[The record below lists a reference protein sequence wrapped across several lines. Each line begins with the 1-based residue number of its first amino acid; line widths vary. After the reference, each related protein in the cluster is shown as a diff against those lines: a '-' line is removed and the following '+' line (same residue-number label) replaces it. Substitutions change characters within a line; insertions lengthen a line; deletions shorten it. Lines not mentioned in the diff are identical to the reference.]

1 MLGVYF
7 HKKDISVA
15 ALMFFDSF
23 TTNINVE
30 KAQKGVYKNPYLS
43 FKIIRADH
51 NVMFEDTKRFILEL
65 LAYADANLM

>member
-15 ALMFFDSF
+15 APMFFDSF

-51 NVMFEDTKRFILEL
+51 NVMFEDMKRFILEL